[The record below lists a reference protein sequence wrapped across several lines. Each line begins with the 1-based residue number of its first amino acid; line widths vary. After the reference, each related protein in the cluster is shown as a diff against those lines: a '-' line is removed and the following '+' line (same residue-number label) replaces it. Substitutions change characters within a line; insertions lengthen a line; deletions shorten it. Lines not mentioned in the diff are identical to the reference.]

1 MTMDQ
6 ELAAMY
12 GTPGRATQEDKTKVA
27 EAELFAKLAAES
39 SINLNEL
46 TDDQIQ
52 QLWDQT
58 FAKQAEETCEKC
70 KKAKG
75 ECKCSSEEK
84 TAAAARVEFEKTQEW
99 REKVAECDKLGR
111 VMAHA
116 YVQELGLIDQALK
129 KQAEFPPQ
137 FMHGK
142 KEEKGEDKKE
152 EKKES
157 KKEEKDEE
165 KKEASAI
172 DQLAAKQAVVMA
184 KEAGLDPEIAAKR
197 VDAVLILGGPGASEK
212 IASAKTLEDTVQIR
226 ALEFLEKAGYPVTWN
241 Q

>member
-1 MTMDQ
+1 MDQ

-12 GTPGRATQEDKTKVA
+12 GTPGRATQEDTTKVA
-27 EAELFAKLAAES
+27 EAELFAKLAAENG
-39 SINLNEL
+39 INLNEL
-46 TDDQIQ
+46 NDSQIQ

-58 FAKQAEETCEKC
+58 FAKQAEETCPKC
-70 KKAKG
+70 KKAKD
-75 ECKCSSEEK
+75 ECKCPSEEK

-99 REKVAECDKLGR
+99 REKVGECDKLGR

-129 KQAEFPPQ
+129 KQAEFPPE

-142 KEEKGEDKKE
+142 KNDHDADDKGKKE

-157 KKEEKDEE
+157 KKDEKEE

-197 VDAVLILGGPGASEK
+197 VDAVLTLGGPGPSEK
-212 IASAKTLEDTVQIR
+212 TASATTLEETIQVR

-241 Q
+241 K